1 MTDSRSWIQTIYV
14 PILLHSLV
22 SAAPATT
29 ISFGIKVFLSEDLY
43 LNVPFLKQIV
53 SLVTWKNIFYFG
65 LNQTV
70 SDSKFQ

>member
-22 SAAPATT
+22 SAALATT